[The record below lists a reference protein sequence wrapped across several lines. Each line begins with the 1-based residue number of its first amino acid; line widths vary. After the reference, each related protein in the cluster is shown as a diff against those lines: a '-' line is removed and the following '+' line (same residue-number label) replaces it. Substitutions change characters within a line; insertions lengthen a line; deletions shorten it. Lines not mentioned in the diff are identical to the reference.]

1 MTMTLPA
8 IECRNLTKI
17 WNAQSHAPLQTLKD
31 VSFCV
36 GRGELN
42 VLLGPSGCGKSTLL
56 YLIAGL
62 DEPSSG
68 QLLCDGEPL
77 QGPSPERGMI
87 FQEAALYPWL
97 NILDNVGFG
106 LSLQGIGKAARNAKA
121 MELLEAVGLQPF
133 WDKKPSELSGG
144 MRQRAAM
151 ARALCM
157 NPKVLMMDEPFAAL
171 DIQTRSKMQDYLI
184 ALWQRSQASIL
195 LVTHSIEEAIGL
207 ADNILVFTSRPGR
220 IKTQIKVELPRPR
233 NPRDPAFHQL
243 QDHLA
248 DLMAD
253 EVNRAFAEQ
262 ESAHF

>member
-1 MTMTLPA
+1 MNTPAA
-8 IECRNLTKI
+8 IECRNINKV
-17 WNAQSHAPLQTLKD
+17 WNIQSNAPLQTLKD
-31 VSFCV
+31 VSFSV
-36 GRGELN
+36 AQGELN

-68 QLLCDGEPL
+68 ELFCEGQPL
-77 QGPSPERGMI
+77 NGPSPERGMI
-87 FQEAALYPWL
+87 FQESALYPWL
-97 NILDNVGFG
+97 NILDNVSFG
-106 LSLQGIGKAARNAKA
+106 LSLRGVSKAERNAQA

-133 WDKKPSELSGG
+133 WNKNPSELSGG

-157 NPKVLMMDEPFAAL
+157 KPKVLMMDEPFAAL

-195 LVTHSIEEAIGL
+195 LVTHSIDEAISL
-207 ADNILVFTSRPGR
+207 ADNIYVFTSRPGQ
-220 IKTQIKVELPRPR
+220 IKTQIKVDLERPR
-233 NPRDPAFHQL
+233 NPRDPQFHQL
-243 QDHLA
+243 HDHLA

-262 ESAHF
+262 ETAHF